1 VTRNRDRSPTAVRA
15 AWAAWLAVVAAAI
28 AAETQPAAPAGEAAA
43 GPEIDARAAALARKA
58 LADPLDA
65 GAREKLAGLR
75 RAQKRRDAAA
85 YQALAQGLKAYIQA
99 GPDMAAPALRKAA
112 ASPRAASLTQGLSK
126 PLGKVLA
133 ELGPSGLP
141 GAQKTKICRKCGGT
155 GRADCTASRCYAS
168 GMVPCT
174 KCSGSGVIRVERPFP
189 RPHEYA
195 LCPDC
200 AGAGVVPCP
209 VCGGVGTVPC
219 PACKGKAAG
228 DWSGRH
234 LTAEETR
241 RIREVICKA
250 GRLARGEIDLYTAG
264 ALKPSPK

>member
-1 VTRNRDRSPTAVRA
+1 MMNRERSLAAVPA
-15 AWAAWLAVVAAAI
+15 AWVAWLAVVAVAI
-28 AAETQPAAPAGEAAA
+28 AAETQPAAPTGEAAA
-43 GPEIDARAAALARKA
+43 GPELDARAAALAGKV

-65 GAREKLAGLR
+65 AAREKLAGLR
-75 RAQKRRDAAA
+75 RAQERRDAAA

-112 ASPRAASLTQGLSK
+112 ASARAASLTQGLSK
-126 PLGKVLA
+126 PLGKILA

-141 GAQKTKICRKCGGT
+141 GPEKTGICRKCGGT
-155 GRADCTASRCYAS
+155 GRADCTASRCHAS

-174 KCSGSGVIRVERPFP
+174 KCTGSGIIRVERPFP
-189 RPHEYA
+189 QPHEYA

-200 AGAGVVPCP
+200 VGAGVVPCP
-209 VCGGVGTVPC
+209 VCSGAGTVPC

-228 DWSGRH
+228 DWSGQH
-234 LTAEETR
+234 LTPEETR

-250 GRLARGEIDLYTAG
+250 GRLARGEIDLYTSG